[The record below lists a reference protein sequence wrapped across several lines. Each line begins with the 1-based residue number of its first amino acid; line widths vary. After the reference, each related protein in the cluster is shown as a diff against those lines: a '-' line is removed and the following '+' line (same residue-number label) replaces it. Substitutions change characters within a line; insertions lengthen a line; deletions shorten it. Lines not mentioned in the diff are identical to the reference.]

1 VLAVFAV
8 HPWPGNVRQ
17 LHNVL
22 RTAVA
27 LADGGVIERQ
37 HLTHDFLDEM
47 AVEAERA
54 TVLQPVLTLKA
65 QSDEAIRVAMQQQAG
80 NVSAVARQL
89 GMSRNTLYRRLKALH
104 LN

>member
-1 VLAVFAV
+1 VMALFAR

-22 RTAVA
+22 RTAIA
-27 LADGGVIERQ
+27 LADGAAISLL
-37 HLTHDFLDEM
+37 HLTQDFLEELQV
-47 AVEAERA
+47 AGNE
-54 TVLQPVLTLKA
+54 QPVRAALTLKA
-65 QSDEAIRVAMQQQAG
+65 QSDAAISTAMQQHAG

-89 GMSRNTLYRRLKALH
+89 GMSRNTLYRRLKALD